1 MCHFLCQFIII
12 VLSNYLFQTMAKEY
26 DKYTFKPSVLLP
38 GATKRNNAFPLDITN
53 LFLSVEDAEN
63 YAKGSASTPDERKL
77 YLQSYAGQIIGVK
90 TGVIVKDNK
99 ETGIYDAYVIQGDG
113 TIKKIGSGGD
123 IDYVSYE
130 EAYEELSAYDESQ
143 EIIGE

>member
-1 MCHFLCQFIII
+1 
-12 VLSNYLFQTMAKEY
+12 MAKEY
-26 DKYTFKPSVLLP
+26 NSYTFKPSVLLP
-38 GATKRNNAFPLDITN
+38 GATKRNNAFPLDITD

-63 YAKGSASTPDERKL
+63 YAKGSAATPDERKL

-90 TGVIVKDNK
+90 TGTTGEGDE

-130 EAYEELSAYDESQ
+130 EAYEELSEFDDE
-143 EIIGE
+143 

>member
-1 MCHFLCQFIII
+1 
-12 VLSNYLFQTMAKEY
+12 MAKEY
-26 DKYTFKPSVLLP
+26 DEYTFKPSVLLP
-38 GATKRNNAFPLDITN
+38 GATKRNNAFPLDITA

-63 YAKGSASTPDERKL
+63 YAKGSARTPDERNL

-90 TGVIVKDNK
+90 TGTTGEDDE

-123 IDYVSYE
+123 IEYVSYE
-130 EAYEELSAYDESQ
+130 EAYEELSEFDNE
-143 EIIGE
+143 